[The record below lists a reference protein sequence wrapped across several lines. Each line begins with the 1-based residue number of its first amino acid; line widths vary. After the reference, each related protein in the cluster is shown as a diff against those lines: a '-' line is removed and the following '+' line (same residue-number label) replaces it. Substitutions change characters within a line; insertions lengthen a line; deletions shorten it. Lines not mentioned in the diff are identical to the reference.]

1 MSQVSTLPASLPES
15 SGAWT
20 QSPQLLALCA
30 CQAHSPLGPHDD
42 KCHAVL
48 EWILTQKRT
57 PVKQPGKLD
66 KVCRSVKVK
75 GTVSGE
81 VLGVTILLGFAFAEA
96 KGRAHRNS
104 LS

>member
-1 MSQVSTLPASLPES
+1 MPSHVTVTTTPHVTGENTARQPPES

-48 EWILTQKRT
+48 DWILT
-57 PVKQPGKLD
+57 
-66 KVCRSVKVK
+66 
-75 GTVSGE
+75 
-81 VLGVTILLGFAFAEA
+81 
-96 KGRAHRNS
+96 
-104 LS
+104 